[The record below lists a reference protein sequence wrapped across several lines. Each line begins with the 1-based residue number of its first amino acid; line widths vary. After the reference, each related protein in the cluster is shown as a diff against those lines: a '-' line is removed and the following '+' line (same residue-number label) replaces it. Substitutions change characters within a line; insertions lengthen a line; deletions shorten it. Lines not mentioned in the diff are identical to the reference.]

1 MSAISSRL
9 LPWFEQYGRKDLPW
23 QQQATPYKVWLSEIM
38 LQQTQVAAVIP
49 YYLRFLQTFPQL
61 QQLAEASLD
70 QVLQHWAGLGYYAR
84 ARNLHK
90 TAQIVARDY
99 RAEFPST
106 LEQLMALPGI
116 GRSTA
121 GAILSLGFGQRAVIL
136 DGNVKRVLARV
147 YQVPGWSGQSATQKQ
162 LWQLAEQQ
170 TPLDQ
175 TAFYNQ
181 AMMDLGSMVCKR
193 SRPECVSCPLRT
205 QCLSFRDDTQALFPQ
220 SKPRSRRP
228 QRQRWFLLHTD
239 DAGRLLLQ
247 RRPPQ
252 GVWGGLWSLPEIE
265 RLEDLSDWQLQQAGK
280 SAVVECVSEQLLIH
294 QFSHFDLAISLAEI
308 SVSSDFVDAFSLRVS
323 ENTDYKWI
331 SWEQL
336 TEYGLPAPVERILS
350 WVKQHPL
357 KDQRDDWR
365 AK

>member
-90 TAQIVARDY
+90 SAQIIAHEY
-99 RAEFPST
+99 HGEFPST
-106 LEQLMALPGI
+106 LEQLMALPGV
-116 GRSTA
+116 GKSTA
-121 GAILSLGFGQRAVIL
+121 GAILSLGFGQPAAIL

-147 YQVPGWSGQSATQKQ
+147 YQVPGWSGQSATLKQ

-193 SRPECVSCPLRT
+193 SSPDCSNCPLSSC
-205 QCLSFRDDTQALFPQ
+205 CLSFRDDTQIHFPQ
-220 SKPRSRRP
+220 PKPRSRRP
-228 QRQRWFLLHTD
+228 QRQCWFLLHSD
-239 DAGRLLLQ
+239 DDGRLLLQ

-252 GVWGGLWSLPEIE
+252 GIWGGLWSLPEIE
-265 RLEDLSDWQLQQAGK
+265 RLEDLSDWQLQQTGK
-280 SAVVECVSEQLLIH
+280 SAAAGCFSEQLLTH
-294 QFSHFDLAISLAEI
+294 QFSHFDLTISLAEI
-308 SVSSDFVDAFSLRVS
+308 NVAADFVEALSLRVS

-336 TEYGLPAPVERILS
+336 KEHGLPAPVERILC

-365 AK
+365 SK